1 MKQRLSKRRLGWM
14 CLIVLGGLG
23 WWFVNQGTL
32 ASAQSDPPKILV
44 TWVAES
50 NGQEGIFYS
59 ILDDE
64 GNTLFE
70 NKVGLVGDSDEVNFR
85 ICGVHWTGRRWIVIV
100 DDGEIRSER
109 GILKVVISP
118 DGTSGWFG
126 ISQTFDFVSDVTT
139 HQVDGNTNS
148 GGCLSP

>member
-1 MKQRLSKRRLGWM
+1 M

-70 NKVGLVGDSDEVNFR
+70 NKVGLVGDSDKVNFR